1 GVGGYGSLSPA
12 VYFFKTIRRSL
23 QASQK
28 GLVRSLGTG
37 VGLSRPGI
45 VDIVLLSCGIL
56 HPAPHRSRHHV
67 ARIMCRVLLLVKD
80 ISSSLTAGATVSAQG
95 LKALGVTVSAQGLK
109 ALPHPPRD
117 PPTERCPAFPS
128 PQCAGR
134 RTRSPAGGAWCAGQ
148 LGGRGGRVQVS
159 ERIRPA

>member
-1 GVGGYGSLSPA
+1 
-12 VYFFKTIRRSL
+12 
-23 QASQK
+23 
-28 GLVRSLGTG
+28 
-37 VGLSRPGI
+37 
-45 VDIVLLSCGIL
+45 
-56 HPAPHRSRHHV
+56 
-67 ARIMCRVLLLVKD
+67 VLLLVKD
-80 ISSSLTAGATVSAQG
+80 ISSSLTAGATVSTQGLKALGVTVSAQG

-134 RTRSPAGGAWCAGQ
+134 RTPSPAGGAWCAGQ

-159 ERIRPA
+159 ERIRPAHRSGGTCRHTDAPPQRSAHSPWRVDGPHKTLPPTLRRPGHSRCPP